1 MKNNY
6 IIFFWLVCFVM
17 TSCNDVV
24 ENTDPVSF
32 NKGWRFY
39 KGEANNAESLNF
51 DDSFW
56 RLLDLPHD
64 WAIEGPFDIQ
74 YNARC
79 GGLPFHGEG
88 WYRKYFTI
96 PKEAKGKHVT
106 IHFDGAMYNAK
117 IWLNGVLIGQRPNG
131 YIGFSID
138 LSNHLNYG
146 SENLISV
153 QLTPEDLSSRWYPGA
168 GIYRNTW
175 LEINNP
181 VHVVKWGTFITTPE
195 ITSKDASVNI
205 LTEIENT
212 SFSNKNIT
220 IETTLYSKDGKE
232 LNSVSSD
239 LIVNRNNITV
249 ISQDTKL
256 LNPKLWD
263 LKTPYL
269 YTAKTKLFEKGKL
282 IDTYST
288 TFGVRTIKY
297 GNEFG
302 FKLNGKSTRFQG
314 VCLHHDLGPL
324 GTAVNK
330 RATERQLEIM
340 QNMGVN
346 AIRTSHNPPSPE
358 QVQLCDEMGLMLQI
372 EAFDMWEKP
381 KVENGYSKF
390 FNEWHEKDLRDM
402 IRSFRNSPSVV
413 MWSIGNEI
421 QEQADKI
428 NGERIAKELATIC
441 KEEDPTRPTT
451 AGFNY
456 YPAPVKNGLA
466 GAIDL
471 VGWNYKP
478 RKYKEVIEQHPD
490 WIIYGSETS
499 STVSSR
505 GIYHLPIEKYDLHES
520 LQITSYD
527 IIGPPWAYPPDIE
540 FESLEKNPNNLGEFI
555 WTGFDYLGE
564 PTPFGGKDNSTNGYW
579 NGNWP
584 ARSSY
589 FGAVDLCG
597 LPKDRFYLYQSQWT
611 KDPMVH
617 VLPHWNWEEMEG
629 ENIPVFSYTNCDEVE
644 LFVNGKSFG
653 KKIKGVDKTPIPI
666 NFIDWEGGRYKGDFM
681 SPYRLSWNVPYEA
694 GELRVIG
701 YIDGKKAVEKK
712 IRTAGKPVKIELIPD
727 RNLIK
732 SDGEDMVF
740 VTVRIL
746 DEMGNLCPNSEN
758 LIEFELEGEGK
769 IIAVGNG
776 NPATTDSFQS
786 NVRKAFSGQCM
797 VFIKA
802 TTTPGK
808 ISLKAKSNG
817 LKETSVKIQTQ
828 KKQELNLWGF
838 SIFFGVL
845 SWGHFK

>member
-1 MKNNY
+1 
-6 IIFFWLVCFVM
+6 M
-17 TSCNDVV
+17 TRIRIKFILLICLFMASCMTVTV
-24 ENTDPVSF
+24 NTEPVSF
-32 NKGWRFY
+32 NEGWKFH
-39 KGEANNAESLNF
+39 KGEAKNAQYLSF
-51 DDSFW
+51 DDSSW
-56 RLLDLPHD
+56 RDQNLPHD

-88 WYRKYFTI
+88 WYRKSFNV
-96 PKEAKGKHVT
+96 PKNAKGKHVT
-106 IHFDGAMYNAK
+106 VHFDGAMYNAK
-117 IWLNGVLIGQRPNG
+117 VWLNGVLIGHRPNG
-131 YIGFSID
+131 YIGFSVD
-138 LSNHLNYG
+138 LSEHLNYG
-146 SENLISV
+146 GENLIAV

-181 VHVVKWGTFITTPE
+181 VHVAKWGTFITTPT
-195 ITSKDASVNI
+195 ITNELANI
-205 LTEIENT
+205 NIQTEIENT
-212 SFSNKNIT
+212 TSTNKTITVQTLIFSKEDKELSAVSETITVNKNEISIINQST
-220 IETTLYSKDGKE
+220 E
-232 LNSVSSD
+232 
-239 LIVNRNNITV
+239 IV
-249 ISQDTKL
+249 
-256 LNPKLWD
+256 NPKLWG
-263 LKTPYL
+263 LQSPYL
-269 YTAKTKLFEKGKL
+269 YRAETKLFEKGNL
-282 IDTYST
+282 IDIYNTS
-288 TFGVRTIKY
+288 FGVRTINY
-297 GNEFG
+297 GSEFG
-302 FKLNGKSTRFQG
+302 FKLNGEPTKFQG

-340 QNMGVN
+340 QGMGVN

-358 QVQLCDEMGLMLQI
+358 QVQLCDEMGLMIQI

-390 FNEWHEKDLRDM
+390 FNQWHEQDLRDM
-402 IRSFRNSPSVV
+402 IRAFRNSPSVV

-421 QEQADKI
+421 LEQSDKI
-428 NGERIAKELATIC
+428 NGERIANELAMIC
-441 KEEDPTRPTT
+441 KQEDPTRPTT

-456 YPAPVKNGLA
+456 YPAPIKNGLA
-466 GAIDL
+466 SAIDL

-478 RKYKEVIEQHPD
+478 RKYAEITEQHPN
-490 WIIYGSETS
+490 WVIYGSETS

-505 GIYHLPIEKYDLHES
+505 GVYHIPIEKYELHES

-540 FESLEKNPNNLGEFI
+540 FESLENNPNNLGEFI

-617 VLPHWNWEEMEG
+617 VLPHWNWEGIEG
-629 ENIPVFSYTNCDEVE
+629 KEIPVFSYTNCDEVE
-644 LFVNGKSFG
+644 LFVNGKSHG
-653 KKIKGVDKTPIPI
+653 KKIKGIDKTPIPI
-666 NFIDWEGGRYKGDFM
+666 DFIDWEGGRYQGDFM
-681 SPYRLSWNVPYEA
+681 SPYRLHWNVPYEA
-694 GELRVIG
+694 GELKVVG
-701 YIDGKKAVEKK
+701 YIDGKKVTEKQIK
-712 IRTAGKPVKIELIPD
+712 TAGKPAKIELIPD

-740 VTVRIL
+740 VTVRIV
-746 DEMGNLCPNSEN
+746 DKEGNLCPNSDN
-758 LIEFELEGEGK
+758 LIKFEIEGEG
-769 IIAVGNG
+769 IIVAVGNG
-776 NPATTDSFQS
+776 NAATTEAFQS
-786 NVRKAFSGQCM
+786 NERKAFSGQCM

-802 TTTPGK
+802 SKQAGY
-808 ISLKAKSNG
+808 INLKA
-817 LKETSVKIQTQ
+817 TSERLAEVQVQIQT
-828 KKQELNLWGF
+828 KR
-838 SIFFGVL
+838 
-845 SWGHFK
+845 